1 MTRRSHR
8 SRRSAWAAAT
18 RIPVGVARG
27 LTSAVRAARS
37 RVATAVRGLWLRLPR
52 PVRLAAS
59 QAVKPVVALWRRLP
73 PLPLTVRLA
82 LSHVAVL
89 VVTLMAVNI
98 AADAL
103 AGIDDYSELRRR
115 FSSLESAVVELLARG
130 IQEKVGVGLV
140 WPALTV
146 GLVAALVLSLTFSRY
161 LLRPLR
167 QVSAA
172 THRLAEGHY
181 DDVLDVPREPQ
192 LAALVEDVN
201 RLAAALD
208 DMERSRARLVS
219 EIAHE
224 MRTPLTIL
232 SGQIEGMA
240 DGIFAPD
247 DLMFA
252 SLADDLTRLRRL
264 ADDLSNLSRVEE
276 GAFVLNHTPTDV
288 TALAASTAERLRPQF
303 DDGGVTLVTIPG
315 PPVMALLDSGRIT
328 QVLVNLLG
336 NALAASNPGGRVTVS
351 VDVSHT
357 LEPQVEIRVKDTGIG
372 VAAHDLTRIFTRFE
386 RVQHPGRAAPAG
398 GSGIGLTI
406 ARGIVHAHGGTITAT
421 SRGLGMGATFIVRLP
436 LRPNPPDR
444 PAVPSA

>member
-1 MTRRSHR
+1 M
-8 SRRSAWAAAT
+8 AV
-18 RIPVGVARG
+18 PVEAARG

-37 RVATAVRGLWLRLPR
+37 RAAMAIARAWRRLPA
-52 PVRLAAS
+52 PVRLAAAR
-59 QAVKPVVALWRRLP
+59 AVKPIVAVWRWLP

-89 VVTLMAVNI
+89 VVTLMTVNI

-103 AGIDDYSELRRR
+103 AGIDDYREIRQR

-146 GLVAALVLSLTFSRY
+146 GLVAALVFSVTFSRF

-167 QVSAA
+167 QVGAA

-181 DDVLDVPREPQ
+181 DAVLEVPREPG

-201 RLAAALD
+201 RLAAALA
-208 DMERSRARLVS
+208 DMERRRARLVS

-240 DGIFAPD
+240 DGIFVPD

-276 GAFVLNHTPTDV
+276 GAFVLNRTPTDV
-288 TALAASTAERLRPQF
+288 TALAASTADRLRPQF
-303 DDGGVTLVTIPG
+303 EDGEVTLIAAPA
-315 PPVMALLDSGRIT
+315 PPVIAVIDAVRVT

-336 NALAASNPGGRVTVS
+336 NALAACDPGDRVTVT
-351 VDVSHT
+351 VDVLHT
-357 LEPQVEIRVKDTGIG
+357 LEPQVEIRVTDTGIG
-372 VAAHDLTRIFTRFE
+372 IAAHDLNRIFTRFE
-386 RVQHPGRAAPAG
+386 RVQHPGRPAPAG

-406 ARGIVHAHGGTITAT
+406 ARGLVHAHGGDLTAA

-436 LRPNPPDR
+436 LRPKQAHGTAGQGAPP
-444 PAVPSA
+444 A

>member
-1 MTRRSHR
+1 MNRRGAVR
-8 SRRSAWAAAT
+8 TVAT
-18 RIPVGVARG
+18 RVPVGGAART
-27 LTSAVRAARS
+27 LTSAVRVVRS
-37 RVATAVRGLWLRLPR
+37 RAAMAVTALWWRLP
-52 PVRLAAS
+52 PLVRRVSSRAA
-59 QAVKPVVALWRRLP
+59 KPVVALWRLPP

-89 VVTLMAVNI
+89 AVTLMAVNI

-103 AGIDDYSELRRR
+103 AGFDDYGELRRR

-130 IQEKVGVGLV
+130 IQEKVGIELV

-146 GLVAALVLSLTFSRY
+146 GLVTALVLSLGFSRF

-167 QVSAA
+167 QVSTA
-172 THRLAEGHY
+172 THRLTEGHY
-181 DDVLDVPREPQ
+181 DDVLDVPREPG

-201 RLAAALD
+201 RLAAALA
-208 DMERSRARLVS
+208 DMERRRARLVS

-252 SLADDLTRLRRL
+252 SLADDLNRLRRL
-264 ADDLSNLSRVEE
+264 ADDLSNLSRAEE
-276 GAFVLNHTPTDV
+276 GAFVLHHTPTDV
-288 TALAASTAERLRPQF
+288 TALAVSTAERLRPQF
-303 DDGGVTLVTIPG
+303 DDGGITLGTIPG
-315 PPVMALLDSGRIT
+315 PPVMALLDAGRIT

-336 NALAASNPGGRVTVS
+336 NALAACDPGGRVAVS
-351 VDVSHT
+351 VNATHDP
-357 LEPQVEIRVKDTGIG
+357 EPQVEIRVQDTGIG
-372 VAAHDLTRIFTRFE
+372 IAAHDLTRIFTRFE
-386 RVQHPGRAAPAG
+386 RVQHPERPAPAG

-406 ARGIVHAHGGTITAT
+406 ARGIVRAHGGNITAA
-421 SRGLGMGATFIVRLP
+421 SRGPGLGATFIVRLP
-436 LRPNPPDR
+436 AGR
-444 PAVPSA
+444 AA